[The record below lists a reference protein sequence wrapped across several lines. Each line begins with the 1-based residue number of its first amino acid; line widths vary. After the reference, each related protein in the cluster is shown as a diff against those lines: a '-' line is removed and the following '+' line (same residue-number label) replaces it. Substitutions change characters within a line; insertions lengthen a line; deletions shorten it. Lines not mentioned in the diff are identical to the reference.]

1 MNDKFIIMKRM
12 KIFIINLNNI
22 LINYPRKELILKN
35 RIINTSYDILE
46 LINICNLDNKKD
58 NFNILLSKIF
68 MLDFYLEISY
78 YYKYISESV
87 CNKKALELESIR
99 KMIYGWIKSIKYS

>member
-1 MNDKFIIMKRM
+1 M
-12 KIFIINLNNI
+12 KIFIINLNSI
-22 LINYPRKELILKN
+22 LINYPRSEIVLKT

-99 KMIYGWIKSIKYS
+99 KLIYGWAKGIKN

>member
-1 MNDKFIIMKRM
+1 MNDKFIIIKKI
-12 KIFIINLNNI
+12 KIFIINLNDI

-78 YYKYISESV
+78 KNKYINEKI
-87 CNKKALELESIR
+87 CNKKSLELESIR
-99 KMIYGWIKSIKYS
+99 KMIYGWIKSIKYN